1 MANSIAWEK
10 DLDKALER
18 ARRQKMPILLFF
30 HNPNCPGCQQ
40 MDAVTYPDKK
50 ELDFLQKNY
59 IPLQIPFDAKPLSQD
74 FNVKWTPT
82 LITLGA
88 DMREHHRT
96 VGFLDP
102 DGFIASFL
110 LGIGK
115 YNFDNER
122 YPEALTFF
130 ERVIAEKPQ
139 SDSVAEAIYLRGVSR
154 YKNSG
159 DRKPLKEIYEILSSR
174 FPDSEWTGKAY
185 PYRLL

>member
-1 MANSIAWEK
+1 MENSIAWER
-10 DLDKALER
+10 DMENALAR
-18 ARRQKMPILLFF
+18 AQRQKLPILLFF
-30 HNPNCPGCQQ
+30 HNPSCPGCQQ

-50 ELDFLQKNY
+50 VIDFVEKNF
-59 IPLQIPFDAKPLSQD
+59 IPLQIPYDAKPFSQD

-82 LITLGA
+82 LITLGS

-102 DGFIASFL
+102 AAFISSFL

-122 YPEALTFF
+122 YSEALTIF
-130 ERVIAEKPQ
+130 EGIINEHSE

-154 YKNSG
+154 YKTGG
-159 DRKPLKEIYEILSSR
+159 DRKPLREVYEVLSSR
-174 FPDSEWTGKAY
+174 FPDSEWTRKAY